1 MDTTDE
7 KIKKQLLSHMPQKFA
22 SLLEHKDFTDLRE
35 IRFRVG
41 QKAMLYYGNK
51 TLPFGSLLSPSE
63 ISKCLECF
71 CKSSVY
77 AYLNEIKNGF
87 ITLSGGHRVG
97 ISGECVVKGG
107 EITNIHSFYGINIRI
122 AKQFV
127 GCSLD
132 LMPYIFKNTIVQ
144 NTIIIAPPACG
155 KTTMLRDI
163 ARHLSHKMKVTV
175 IDERDEICALHNGV
189 SHFCIGPQTDVLSK
203 APKSQ
208 GTLMALRSLSPEV
221 IITDEVGTDEDI
233 YALGQALGA
242 GCKIITSIHGY
253 SAESIK
259 QSKGKLLGLFDIAIE
274 LCLKDGIPTIYKVVN
289 TEDIKL

>member
-7 KIKKQLLSHMPQKFA
+7 KTKKQLLSHLPQKFA
-22 SLLEHKDFTDLRE
+22 TLLERKDFTDLRE
-35 IRFRVG
+35 IRFRAG
-41 QKAMLYYGNK
+41 QKPILYYGNK
-51 TLPFGSLLSPSE
+51 ALPFGTLLTSTE
-63 ISKCLECF
+63 ISECLECF

-97 ISGECVVKGG
+97 ISGECTVKGG
-107 EITNIHSFYGINIRI
+107 EITNIHTVYGINIRI

-127 GCSLD
+127 GCSSD
-132 LMPYIFKNTIVQ
+132 LMPYILKNTIVQ

-163 ARHLSHKMKVTV
+163 ARYLSHKMKVTV
-175 IDERDEICALHNGV
+175 IDERDEICALYNGI
-189 SHFCIGPQTDVLSK
+189 SNFSIGPQTDVLSK

-208 GTLMALRSLSPEV
+208 GTLMALRSLSPDV
-221 IITDEVGTDEDI
+221 IITDEVGADEDI
-233 YALGQALGA
+233 YALRKALGA

-253 SAESIK
+253 NTESIK
-259 QSKGKLLGLFDIAIE
+259 KAKGQLLALFDVAIE
-274 LCLKDGIPTIYKVVN
+274 LYLKDGIPTIYNVIN